1 MTTAAGAAQPEVDI
15 ETTGR
20 RMMSHIDVLQ
30 FIGAIQGWARQR
42 DGQFKYNWPVKGGW
56 EGWIQVDLTAS
67 ILTAA
72 PTAEILREQPVYTN
86 TRQRCDL
93 LLNTTAAPDA
103 QVIVELKAESWHNR
117 AAFVP
122 GVIDDLD
129 KLQQSVSPAYAGSNR
144 VMLAMPFSQPSYQDV
159 LGIQIDGHRIFS
171 AVHVGEVACLVAVR
185 TAQGWLSPEG
195 LGVPEV
201 AGALPFVPAQPATAG
216 R

>member
-1 MTTAAGAAQPEVDI
+1 
-15 ETTGR
+15 
-20 RMMSHIDVLQ
+20 MSDIDVLQ
-30 FIGAIQGWARQR
+30 FIATIQRWAAQR

-67 ILTAA
+67 ALAA
-72 PTAEILREQPVYTN
+72 DSTAEILREQPVYTN

-93 LLNTTAAPDA
+93 LLNTTSAPDA
-103 QVIVELKAESWHNR
+103 QVIVEIKAESWNNR

-129 KLQQSVSPAYAGSNR
+129 KLQQSVSPAYAGSTR
-144 VMLAMPFSQPSYQDV
+144 VMLAMPFSQPSYRDV
-159 LGIQIDGHRIFS
+159 LDIQADGHRIFGV
-171 AVHVGEVACLVAVR
+171 VHVGEVACLVAVR
-185 TAQGWLSPEG
+185 TPQGWLRPDG

-201 AGALPFVPAQPATAG
+201 PGTLPFVPARTATVG